1 MARQKFNALALDQIL
16 ADTLEDTNELTT
28 EISEFNSVI
37 DDEDDDIIPAP
48 NVSPQINNLISQVNR
63 TKYRL

>member
-16 ADTLEDTNELTT
+16 AETLEDTNELTT
-28 EISEFNSVI
+28 EISEFNSVV

>member
-1 MARQKFNALALDQIL
+1 MARQKFNALALDQLL
-16 ADTLEDTNELTT
+16 AETLEDTNELTT